1 MLKVIIIDDEDH
13 CIKTLEWS
21 IAQYWSSE
29 VEIIATTQ
37 NPIEGL
43 KLVNSLKPDI
53 LFLDIEMPHLNGI
66 DLAEMIQDSKTNIVF
81 TTAYNQYAI
90 KAIKLSA
97 LDYLLKP
104 VDHEEL
110 GKVIEKIKLQQ
121 TVDIKGQIKNLQDAK
136 KTKVLNKI
144 ALKDTNGFTLVAFN
158 DIVFIRGE
166 NNYSEF
172 KLVNGSK
179 MLVSKTLSS
188 VEDILDMEVFFR
200 IHKSFIINLQYV
212 ASFKKADGGD
222 LIMTDGTSIPISRNK
237 KDEFLE
243 LF

>member
-1 MLKVIIIDDEDH
+1 MLKAILIDDEEH

-21 IAQYWSSE
+21 ITQYFSNDIE
-29 VEIIATTQ
+29 VIASTQ

-43 KLVNSLKPDI
+43 KLINNLKPDVV
-53 LFLDIEMPHLNGI
+53 FLDIEMPHLNGI
-66 DLAEMIQDSKTNIVF
+66 DLAEMIQHNETNIIF

-90 KAIKLSA
+90 RAIKLSA

-104 VDHEEL
+104 VDYEEL
-110 GKVIEKIKLQQ
+110 GIVIDKIKLQQ
-121 TVDIKGQIKNLQDAK
+121 HADTRGQIKNLQEAK
-136 KTKVLNKI
+136 KTKILNKI
-144 ALKDTNGFTLVAFN
+144 AIKDPHGFTLVDFN

-166 NNYSEF
+166 NNYSYF
-172 KLVNGSK
+172 KLSNGTS
-179 MLVSKTLSS
+179 MLVSKTLAA
-188 VEDILDMEVFFR
+188 VEEILDMELFYR

-222 LIMTDGTSIPISRNK
+222 LLMTDGTSIPISRSK
-237 KDEFLE
+237 RDGFME

>member
-1 MLKVIIIDDEDH
+1 MLKAIIIDDEEH

-21 IAQYWSSE
+21 IAQYFYGDID
-29 VEIIATTQ
+29 IIATTQ

-43 KLVNSLKPDI
+43 KLVNNLKPDI
-53 LFLDIEMPHLNGI
+53 LFLDIEMPHLSGI
-66 DLAEMIQDSKTNIVF
+66 DLAEMIQHNMTNIIF
-81 TTAYNQYAI
+81 TTAYDQYAI
-90 KAIKLSA
+90 KAIRLSA

-121 TVDIKGQIKNLQDAK
+121 SIDNREQIINLQEAK
-136 KTKVLNKI
+136 KTRILNKI
-144 ALKDTNGFTLVAFN
+144 ALKDTNGFTLIAFN

-166 NNYSEF
+166 NNYSDF
-172 KLVNGSK
+172 KLSNGNT
-179 MLVSKTLSS
+179 MLVSKTLSAIEE
-188 VEDILDMEVFFR
+188 VLDMELFFR

-222 LIMTDGTSIPISRNK
+222 LVMTDGTNIPISRNK
-237 KDEFLE
+237 KDKFLE

>member
-1 MLKVIIIDDEDH
+1 MLKVIIIDDEEH

-21 IAQYWSSE
+21 IVQYWSEE

-53 LFLDIEMPHLNGI
+53 LFLDIEMPHLSGI
-66 DLAEMIQDSKTNIVF
+66 DLAEMIQHNTTSIVF
-81 TTAYNQYAI
+81 TTAYDQYAI
-90 KAIKLSA
+90 KAIRLSA

-110 GKVIEKIKLQQ
+110 GKVIEKIKVWQH
-121 TVDIKGQIKNLQDAK
+121 VDHKGQIKNLQEAK

-144 ALKDTNGFTLVAFN
+144 ALKDTNGFTLIAFN
-158 DIVFIRGE
+158 DIVFIKGE
-166 NNYSEF
+166 SNYSDF
-172 KLVNGSK
+172 KLSNGNTI
-179 MLVSKTLSS
+179 LVSKTLSAI
-188 VEDILDMEVFFR
+188 EEILDMEIFFR
-200 IHKSFIINLQYV
+200 IHKSYIINLQYV

-222 LIMTDGTSIPISRNK
+222 LIMTDGISIPISRNK